1 MSQRVQS
8 YHLEYNEIEDEVNKF
23 KRFTDGIDRLRNLIN
38 PYVTTKRERKIL
50 IRKLTGIDIYIK
62 AFEDKLEVINDN
74 KNISRRIFS
83 H

>member
-38 PYVTTKRERKIL
+38 LYVTSKRERKIA
-50 IRKLTGIDIYIK
+50 IRYLTGIDIYIK
-62 AFEDKLEVINDN
+62 ALEDELEILRGVKIT
-74 KNISRRIFS
+74 IE
-83 H
+83 